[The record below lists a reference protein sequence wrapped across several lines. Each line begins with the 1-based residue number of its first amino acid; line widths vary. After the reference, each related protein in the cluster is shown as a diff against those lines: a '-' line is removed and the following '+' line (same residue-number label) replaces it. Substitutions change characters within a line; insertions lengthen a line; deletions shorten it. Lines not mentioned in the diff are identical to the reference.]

1 MSDKEQLLEKI
12 NSMMGWKIPAH
23 RFKIVTD
30 TSEWMN
36 IHRGHI
42 ISLNG
47 KNFLVRGNMNEPRF
61 GIDDQPKY
69 WVFSAIELETGKE
82 KIIKTVFYEEF
93 ISHIGIFKIRCYRS
107 PEKESQILES
117 VRGDDRFMQGYTIYD
132 QKENN
137 VRIIDYIKGVKLF
150 HYIPNIPKTHKN
162 YFYEDL
168 PELLHKILSSIE
180 AIRDL
185 HKRGFCHGDIRN
197 DHIIIE
203 SNTRIF
209 RWIDFDLKQ
218 DVTDFDMWSVGN
230 IICYAVAK
238 GILTF
243 DAALKSKQF
252 SNEIK
257 NSLDA
262 SDSSAFYEY
271 RIMNLK
277 KIYDYIPE
285 RLSDILQ
292 HFTIRPK
299 AFFRDI
305 DELLEKYQEMLI
317 KEF

>member
-1 MSDKEQLLEKI
+1 MMDKELLLEKI
-12 NSMMGWKIPAH
+12 NKMMGWKIPAH

-36 IHRGHI
+36 IHRGHV

-69 WVFSAIELETGKE
+69 WVFSAIELETGNE

-117 VRGDDRFMQGYTIYD
+117 VRGDDRFMQGYTVYD
-132 QKENN
+132 QKGNN
-137 VRIIDYIKGVKLF
+137 VRIIDYIKGTKLF
-150 HYIPNIPKTHKN
+150 HYIPNIPKSHKE

-168 PELLHKILSSIE
+168 PNLLHKIYGSIV

-185 HKRGFCHGDIRN
+185 HNKGFCHGDIRN

-203 SNTRIF
+203 SHTGKF

-218 DVTDFDMWSVGN
+218 DVTDFDMWSIGN

-243 DAALKSKQF
+243 DAVFKSKEF
-252 SNEIK
+252 SNEVK
-257 NSLDA
+257 NSLER

-277 KIYDYIPE
+277 KIYEYIPE
-285 RLSDILQ
+285 RLADILQ

-305 DELLEKYQEMLI
+305 DELLEKYQDMLD